1 LLNFWLQVDSANKYE
16 TLLEVV

>member
-1 LLNFWLQVDSANKYE
+1 MQVDSANKYE